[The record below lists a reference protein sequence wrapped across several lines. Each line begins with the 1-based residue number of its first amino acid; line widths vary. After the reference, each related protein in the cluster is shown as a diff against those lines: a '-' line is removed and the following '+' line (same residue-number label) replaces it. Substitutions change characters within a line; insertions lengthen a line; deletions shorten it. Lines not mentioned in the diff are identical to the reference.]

1 MVSVSL
7 DCWCKAGLENLIRLA
22 KKEALFIRKHPKV
35 CYSLWHHPSRWQLQ
49 IWAGAD
55 QGWVEGRRQTVR
67 LSRSQ
72 GGSQSPPILLFFPL
86 WWPPSR
92 VPRFPL
98 GSGCTWD
105 ESEERPSV
113 QSLPHASLTF
123 TLAQQ
128 FDWCLP
134 YLKHQTIKLHQ
145 TNDKIKLSMKLHICG
160 TFCAVNWCCMRG
172 ATLKVTWNV
181 QDFIQDAWKSF
192 LNIATG
198 ETSWAI
204 ASSHF

>member
-55 QGWVEGRRQTVR
+55 QGWVEGRRRTVR

-92 VPRFPL
+92 VPRFPP

-105 ESEERPSV
+105 QIWVRSEAKCSIFTSRESHFHARPTVWLVPAVPETSTNQITPNKRLNKALHV
-113 QSLPHASLTF
+113 VAHLPHLLCCELVLDARRHLES
-123 TLAQQ
+123 
-128 FDWCLP
+128 D
-134 YLKHQTIKLHQ
+134 LKC
-145 TNDKIKLSMKLHICG
+145 SR
-160 TFCAVNWCCMRG
+160 F
-172 ATLKVTWNV
+172 
-181 QDFIQDAWKSF
+181 
-192 LNIATG
+192 
-198 ETSWAI
+198 
-204 ASSHF
+204 